1 MLSLSRFAIVAVAVF
16 AAVAVAVVYGFVV
29 VAAITA
35 VTVANRSGKS
45 QRGCVHGVCV
55 RGVEGEDATHPVLLM
70 LMPLWRP
77 PAGGPPPLELMVC

>member
-55 RGVEGEDATHPVLLM
+55 RGVEGEEATHPVLM
-70 LMPLWRP
+70 LMPLSRP
-77 PAGGPPPLELMVC
+77 PAGGPPPPELMVC